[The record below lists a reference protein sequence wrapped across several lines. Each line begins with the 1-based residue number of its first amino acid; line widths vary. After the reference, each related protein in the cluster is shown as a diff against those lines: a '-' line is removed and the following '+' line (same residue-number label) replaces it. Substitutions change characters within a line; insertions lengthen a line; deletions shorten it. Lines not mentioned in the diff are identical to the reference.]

1 MIRAM
6 RAFIANRREHG
17 VKGSFVVAVAL
28 ALLVSVMVFAAN
40 PGIAYGCSC
49 GDSGSPWESLARNDV
64 VFAGWVVSIDRPNA
78 ASLGFGDLTTVRFDV
93 IRVWKGGVT
102 QRQVVDAT
110 AFGED
115 CTYQFEEGEGYIVYA
130 SWRSRH
136 GTSGYGASQCGR
148 TALLSKARVDL
159 LALGAGEAPQWGTG
173 DGPGD
178 PRAWQWRAALMAV
191 VVVIVAVGGM
201 ARAERLRDRGGGGR
215 GGPLTRRPTNP
226 RGRIRSWWY
235 TSI

>member
-28 ALLVSVMVFAAN
+28 ALLASVMVFAAN
-40 PGIAYGCSC
+40 PGIAYGMLCVTRV
-49 GDSGSPWESLARNDV
+49 GSPWENLARYDA
-64 VFAGWVVSIDRPNA
+64 VFAGWVVSVDDHFA
-78 ASLGFGDLTTVRFDV
+78 ASQGLRDEETVRFDV
-93 IRVWKGGVT
+93 IRVWKGDVT

-178 PRAWQWRAALMAV
+178 PRAWQWRAAIMAV
-191 VVVIVAVGGM
+191 GVVVVAVGGM
-201 ARAERLRDRGGGGR
+201 ARAKRLRGRGGGGR
-215 GGPLTRRPTNP
+215 GGAPHEKAP
-226 RGRIRSWWY
+226 
-235 TSI
+235 